1 MKVSVENVIKWDKV
15 QWWTEQAPAQC
26 EVEVQPVGSVWL
38 WKHELAR
45 RADTEALQSSPCVLS
60 WPMLTTLMECI
71 KRSTDIIDRTVQFY
85 SLGGGDK
92 KPGFSNLLNDK
103 EQSHKRTGI
112 IHTQARSSG
121 VLYYVNDLF
130 LFIPRH
136 FDEGLYR
143 WLIR

>member
-1 MKVSVENVIKWDKV
+1 MKVSVENVIKWDKI

-26 EVEVQPVGSVWL
+26 EVEVQPVAFL
-38 WKHELAR
+38 LH
-45 RADTEALQSSPCVLS
+45 ADTEALQSSPCVLS

-85 SLGGGDK
+85 SLGGGGDK